1 MDLKVIQGSAD
12 SQVLYDEQLLAKIE
26 TYDSKLFFNDV
37 WDDGFVKDIEVF
49 TNEHVGIN
57 RPIEFTGLPL
67 TPQLELKCYWAK
79 FLSDERNNSRS
90 SVERRRLPMRWL
102 NTDWKEISNRFGVSC
117 LADIP
122 HPEFTTRYTSS
133 SEEKITRKH
142 NAELL
147 DIFSRYSNNSKRKKI
162 KQSYVSDNSIVEK
175 EYLPARITVAGDIHK
190 NIIMQREQF
199 KPLQR
204 RMIVYLNDIYSEDD
218 YRFKDT
224 QRTRDKYLNFYRYP
238 EWLRDAVRFHVINKI
253 QHGELA
259 PSTLVGYMGRFI
271 NFRDFMHEKFET
283 PSPALISDELIED
296 EYLAWGNRKG
306 LSGKNWFTDTVA
318 MLQTASREFSDKWP
332 SLSVSKRAV
341 KKIKKTHYK
350 EGLGRI
356 GYANEGVGRSY
367 SQRIIDE
374 LQMAVKDAPSP
385 IPQIFILILATGM
398 RAEDGH
404 SVLFDCLKDDP
415 DDDNFMILHFWQN
428 KVRKWNR
435 KPLSK
440 SDKSHAALIK
450 VIEDQRKSI
459 VQKHGSPT
467 KYLFPYVTGTRE
479 SFVSQ
484 HWTASEI
491 KKKVVS
497 QQVRDDEGNPLTF
510 SWHPLRHTMGTSL
523 AQNGHDILNIMM
535 ELGHTSPDMAT
546 VYVNNRLELKKKA
559 LLEKGSGRF
568 FTIHGS
574 VDDKIGELLVRKE
587 QLAATRVC
595 GGACSMPA
603 QIGDWCEHANACY
616 TCKHFRADA
625 KDVEFFKSEKL
636 AIDALIQEQQE
647 ESQELAESGKT
658 RMSEIT
664 GRRLR
669 KNKEVY
675 DSLGKIVSAIEEDGI
690 YKGAEQKAKQI
701 KLEFVE

>member
-1 MDLKVIQGSAD
+1 MDLKIIQENSD
-12 SQVLYDEQLLAKIE
+12 NQLLYKEQLLSKIE
-26 TYDSKLFFNDV
+26 SYDNKLVFNDT
-37 WDDGFVKDIEVF
+37 WDQAFVKAIKCF
-49 TNEHVGIN
+49 TNEHVGVN
-57 RPIEFTGLPL
+57 SPIEFTGLPL
-67 TPQLELKCYWAK
+67 MPKLELKCYWAK
-79 FLSDERNNSRS
+79 FLSDDRNNSYS
-90 SVERRRLPMRWL
+90 SVERRRLPMQWL
-102 NTDWKEISNRFGVSC
+102 NSEWGEISIQFGVSC
-117 LADIP
+117 IADIP
-122 HPEFTTRYTSS
+122 SPEFMAHYNSS
-133 SEEKITRKH
+133 CGEKNSKRH
-142 NAELL
+142 NTDLL
-147 DIFSRYSNNSKRKKI
+147 NTFSKYSGNSKRKKI
-162 KQSYVSDNSIVEK
+162 KQSYVRENSIVEK
-175 EYLPARITVAGDIHK
+175 EYLSSRITIAGDVHK
-190 NIIMQREQF
+190 NIVIQREQF

-204 RMIVYLNDIYSEDD
+204 RMIVYLNDLYSEDD
-218 YRFKDT
+218 YRFKDA
-224 QRTRDKYLNFYRYP
+224 QRTADRYLNFFRYP
-238 EWLRDAVRFHVINKI
+238 EWLRDAVRYHVINKI

-259 PSTLVGYMGRFI
+259 PSTLIGYMGRFVH
-271 NFRDFMHEKFET
+271 FSDFMHEKFEA
-283 PSPALISDELIED
+283 PSPTFISDTLIED
-296 EYLAWGNRKG
+296 EYLIWGNKRG

-318 MLQTASREFSDKWP
+318 MLQTASREFSNDWP
-332 SLSVSKRAV
+332 SLSVSKRAAKKV
-341 KKIKKTHYK
+341 KKTYYK

-367 SQRIIDE
+367 SQRIIDDIHE
-374 LQMAVKDAPSP
+374 AIKHTRSP
-385 IPQIFILILATGM
+385 IPQIFVLILATGM

-404 SVLFDCLKDDP
+404 SVLFDCLKNDP

-440 SDKSHAALIK
+440 NDKSHSILIK

-459 VQKHGSPT
+459 VLKYGRPT
-467 KYLFPYVTGTRE
+467 KYLFPNVTGTRE
-479 SFVSQ
+479 SFLSQ
-484 HWTASEI
+484 QWTANEI
-491 KKKVVS
+491 KKKIIS
-497 QQVRDDEGNPLTF
+497 QHVKDDDGNPLSF

-559 LLEKGSGRF
+559 LLEKGGGRF

-574 VDDKIGELLVRKE
+574 VDDRIGELLVRKE

-625 KDVEFFKSEKL
+625 KDVDFFKSEKI
-636 AIDALIQEQQE
+636 AINALMQEQQE
-647 ESQELAESGKT
+647 ESIELAESGKT

-664 GRRLR
+664 TRRLQ

-675 DSLGKIVSAIEEDGI
+675 GSLEKIVLAIEENGAF
-690 YKGAEQKAKQI
+690 KGTEQKVKQI
-701 KLEFVE
+701 KLEFEE

>member
-12 SQVLYDEQLLAKIE
+12 SQLLYREQLSAKIE
-26 TYDSKLFFNDV
+26 AYDSKLISSDV
-37 WDDGFVKDIEVF
+37 WDEAFVKAIKSF

-57 RPIEFTGLPL
+57 SPIEFTGLPL

-102 NTDWKEISNRFGVSC
+102 NTDWEEISSRFGVSF
-117 LADIP
+117 LADIS
-122 HPEFTTRYTSS
+122 HPEFKTRYTSG
-133 SEEKITRKH
+133 SEEKFSRKH
-142 NAELL
+142 NAEFL
-147 DIFSRYSNNSKRKKI
+147 DIFSRYSHNSKRKKS
-162 KQSYVSDNSIVEK
+162 KQSYVRDNSIVEK
-175 EYLPARITVAGDIHK
+175 EYLPGRITVAGDIHK
-190 NIIMQREQF
+190 NIIIQREQF
-199 KPLQR
+199 KPLHR

-224 QRTRDKYLNFYRYP
+224 QRTTDKYLNFYRYP

-259 PSTLVGYMGRFI
+259 PSTLVNYMGRFI

-283 PSPALISDELIED
+283 PSPALISDDLVEN

-332 SLSVSKRAV
+332 SLSVSKRAA

-356 GYANEGVGRSY
+356 GYTNEGVGRSY

-385 IPQIFILILATGM
+385 VPQIFTLILATGM

-415 DDDNFMILHFWQN
+415 DDNNFMILHFWQN

-450 VIEDQRKSI
+450 SIEDQRKAI

-625 KDVEFFKSEKL
+625 KDVEFFKSEKI

-647 ESQELAESGKT
+647 ESKELAESGKT

-675 DSLGKIVSAIEEDGI
+675 NSLGKIVSAIEEDGI
-690 YKGAEQKAKQI
+690 YKGAEQKVKQI